1 MCVGFFR
8 AIPGADKPTTVK
20 MNLINLAATLAATF
34 WLLVSNSA
42 RSELLRLLSTNRSGY
57 KSAQIDWAMVA
68 LLVSFILLVTMEPE
82 ARVFWMFIDAVGM
95 DFFLLMLACQ
105 FRTNVWLIRDSVVDP
120 LWRRFRNW
128 APFPM
133 DLPTRRVM
141 RAYHYLSGCAI
152 AGIMMSVSFLIVF
165 AVPFVLGMAVMS

>member
-95 DFFLLMLACQ
+95 DFFLLLLACQ
-105 FRTNVWLIRDSVVDP
+105 FRANVWVIRDIIVNRI
-120 LWRRFRNW
+120 WRRFRSW

-133 DLPTRRVM
+133 DLPTRQVVRD
-141 RAYHYLSGCAI
+141 YPYLSSCAT
-152 AGIMMSVSFLIVF
+152 AGILMSIGFL
-165 AVPFVLGMAVMS
+165 L